1 MLNREEE
8 LRFCKARRAAIA
20 LDYQNLNPEQRRAAL
35 ATEGPLLLL
44 AGAGSGK
51 TTVLIHRIANLMKY
65 GRGSDCDEAPAWAA
79 PADLAFLEG
88 YVQNPDPAQKAEQE
102 RLCRVDPAVPWSI
115 IAITFTNK
123 AAGELK
129 ERLERMLGPSANDI
143 WASTFHSACVRILRR
158 DIDRLGFTSSFTIY
172 DTADSE
178 RVIKD
183 IVKDF
188 NLDEKAFAPRSI
200 LGYISRAKDAMKL
213 GKDYLQECEKAGDY
227 RLVKIAKV
235 YAEYERRLRE
245 ANALDFDDIIL
256 DTVRLLQNFDDVR
269 EYYQKKFRYVLI
281 DEYQDTNNLQY
292 LLASTLAGGYEN
304 ICVVGDDDQSIYR
317 FRGATIENILS
328 FESQYKGARVIRLE
342 QNYRSTKNILEAS
355 NAVIRNNEGRKGKE
369 LWTEHEAG
377 DKVHCYTAMNEHDEA
392 QFVAAQILAGFSG
405 GRSWREHAVLYR
417 MNAQSNQLEQAFKRN
432 GIPYRIIGGIRFFD
446 RAEVK
451 DMMAYLCAVN
461 NPNDDL
467 RLSRIINNPPRGIGA
482 TTVERAQAIAQAEGR
497 SLWDVVSHAKDF
509 PELQK
514 AAPRLSQFAELMAE
528 LRKLSGEMELPDFYE
543 ELVQRTGYAVMLEQ
557 KNTVED
563 RTRLENVHEV
573 LSSIQN
579 YLENAVDEPS
589 LAGFLDEIALYTD
602 LDSHDPSEDCVVM
615 MTMHS
620 AKGLEFPVVF
630 VVGVEE
636 GIFPGIRAIGEAEE
650 MEEERRLCYVAMTR
664 AKEKLILSVA
674 LTGGAR
680 DLEKLAPDAAC
691 PVEPQVLAGCQSV
704 GQWVL
709 LPALARPDGEV
720 LRRAAGVQVPV
731 PAADFGPAW
740 DIRFVD
746 GAEFQAEPEESA
758 ISPSG
763 PPDGEM
769 ISAGAGEET
778 AALAARLAWHYPHGA
793 EVELPSKLTATQLKG
808 RALDEE
814 VAEAAVRP
822 PRPIRLGRPRFAA
835 EEFGL
840 TPAQKG
846 TALHLVMQYIDF
858 ERTERVEQ
866 VRAEIARLVER
877 AFLTPQQGEAV
888 DPAKIAAF
896 FASPL
901 GRELMASTS
910 LRREFKF
917 SILVPAAD
925 YYPQAGAEEQ
935 VLLQGVVDCCFETL
949 EGITV
954 VDFKT
959 DRVDRRSVAA
969 RAEEYR
975 PQLAA
980 YSRALEEITG
990 KPVIRRCLWFFALD
1004 QAVDV

>member
-1 MLNREEE
+1 MLNRDEE

-20 LDYQNLNPEQRRAAL
+20 LDFQNLNPEQRKAAM

-65 GRGSDCDEAPAWAA
+65 GRGSDSDEVPGWVTPAEL
-79 PADLAFLEG
+79 DFLEE
-88 YVQNPDPAQKAEQE
+88 YVRHPDPSQKAEQE
-102 RLCRVDPAVPWSI
+102 RLCQVEPAVPWSI

-129 ERLERMLGPSANDI
+129 ERLERMLGPAAGDI

-183 IVKDF
+183 ILKDF
-188 NLDEKAFAPRSI
+188 NLDEKTFSPRSV

-213 GKDYLQECEKAGDY
+213 GKDYLAECEKAGDF

-235 YAEYERRLRE
+235 YAEYERRLKD

-256 DTVRLLQNFDDVR
+256 DTVRLLQKFDDVR
-269 EYYQKKFRYVLI
+269 EYYQRKFRYVLI

-342 QNYRSTKNILEAS
+342 QNYRSTRNILEAS

-369 LWTEHEAG
+369 LWTEHDAG

-392 QFVAAQILAGFSG
+392 QYVAAQILADYSA
-405 GRSWREHAVLYR
+405 GRGWKDHAVLYR
-417 MNAQSNQLEQAFKRN
+417 MNAQSNQMEQAFKRN

-451 DMMAYLCAVN
+451 DMLAYLCAVN
-461 NPNDDL
+461 NPGDDL

-482 TTVERAQAIAQAEGR
+482 TTVERAQSIAQAEGR
-497 SLWDVVSHAKDF
+497 SLWDVVSHARDW

-514 AAPRLSQFAELMAE
+514 AAPKLGQFAELMSD
-528 LRKLSGEMELPDFYE
+528 LRKLSGELSLPDFYE

-563 RTRLENVHEV
+563 RTRLENVHEL
-573 LSSIQN
+573 LSSIQS
-579 YLENAVDEPS
+579 YLENAEGEPS
-589 LAGFLDEIALYTD
+589 LSGFLDEIALYTD
-602 LDSHDPSEDCVVM
+602 LDAHDPDEDCVVM

-664 AKEKLILSVA
+664 AREKLYMTCASQRMLFGRTNSNRPSRFLGEIPAEYVEKSGRLPYAERQEREAERPRPVRQRRTYDRGFSLGHESA
-674 LTGGAR
+674 APASGAP
-680 DLEKLAPDAAC
+680 APDWKS
-691 PVEPQVLAGCQSV
+691 P
-704 GQWVL
+704 
-709 LPALARPDGEV
+709 
-720 LRRAAGVQVPV
+720 AAGSAPKAAAPAFRAGDSVQHK
-731 PAADFGPAW
+731 AFGKGLITKVTPMGG
-740 DIRFVD
+740 D
-746 GAEFQAEPEESA
+746 
-758 ISPSG
+758 
-763 PPDGEM
+763 
-769 ISAGAGEET
+769 
-778 AALAARLAWHYPHGA
+778 AL
-793 EVELPSKLTATQLKG
+793 V
-808 RALDEE
+808 
-814 VAEAAVRP
+814 
-822 PRPIRLGRPRFAA
+822 
-835 EEFGL
+835 
-840 TPAQKG
+840 
-846 TALHLVMQYIDF
+846 
-858 ERTERVEQ
+858 
-866 VRAEIARLVER
+866 EIAFDTVGTKRLM
-877 AFLTPQQGEAV
+877 L
-888 DPAKIAAF
+888 KSAAQYMKK
-896 FASPL
+896 L
-901 GRELMASTS
+901 
-910 LRREFKF
+910 
-917 SILVPAAD
+917 
-925 YYPQAGAEEQ
+925 
-935 VLLQGVVDCCFETL
+935 
-949 EGITV
+949 
-954 VDFKT
+954 
-959 DRVDRRSVAA
+959 
-969 RAEEYR
+969 
-975 PQLAA
+975 
-980 YSRALEEITG
+980 
-990 KPVIRRCLWFFALD
+990 
-1004 QAVDV
+1004 

>member
-1 MLNREEE
+1 MLNQDEE

-20 LDYQNLNPEQRRAAL
+20 LDFQNLNPEQRKAAM

-65 GRGSDCDEAPAWAA
+65 GRGSDCDEVPGWVT
-79 PADLAFLEG
+79 PADLAFLEE
-88 YVQNPDPAQKAEQE
+88 YVRNPDPSRKAEQE
-102 RLCRVDPAVPWSI
+102 RLCQVDPAVPWSI

-129 ERLERMLGPSANDI
+129 ERLERMLGPAAGDI

-183 IVKDF
+183 ILKDF
-188 NLDEKAFAPRSI
+188 NLDEKTFSPRSV

-213 GKDYLQECEKAGDY
+213 GKDYLAECEKAGDF

-235 YAEYERRLRE
+235 YAEYERRLKD

-256 DTVRLLQNFDDVR
+256 DTVRLLQKFDDVR
-269 EYYQKKFRYVLI
+269 EYYQRKFRYVLI

-342 QNYRSTKNILEAS
+342 QNYRSTRNILEAS

-369 LWTEHEAG
+369 LWTEHDAG

-392 QFVAAQILAGFSG
+392 QYVAAQILADYSA
-405 GRSWREHAVLYR
+405 GRKWKEHAVLYR
-417 MNAQSNQLEQAFKRN
+417 MNAQSNQVEQAFKRN

-451 DMMAYLCAVN
+451 DMLAYLCAVN
-461 NPNDDL
+461 NPGDDL

-482 TTVERAQAIAQAEGR
+482 TTVERAQSIAQAEGR
-497 SLWDVVSHAKDF
+497 SLWDVVSHARDW

-514 AAPRLSQFAELMAE
+514 AAPKLGQFAELMGE
-528 LRKLSGEMELPDFYE
+528 LRKLSGELPLPDFYE

-563 RTRLENVHEV
+563 RTRLENVHEL

-579 YLENAVDEPS
+579 YLENAEDEPTLS
-589 LAGFLDEIALYTD
+589 GFLDEIALYTD
-602 LDSHDPSEDCVVM
+602 LDAHDPDEDCVVM

-636 GIFPGIRAIGEAEE
+636 GIFPGIRAIGEPEE

-664 AKEKLILSVA
+664 AKEKLYMTCASQRMLFGRTNSNRPSRFLGEIPAEYVEKSGRLPYAERQEREAERPRPVRQRRTYDRGFSLGHESA
-674 LTGGAR
+674 APASGAP
-680 DLEKLAPDAAC
+680 APDWKS
-691 PVEPQVLAGCQSV
+691 P
-704 GQWVL
+704 
-709 LPALARPDGEV
+709 
-720 LRRAAGVQVPV
+720 AAGSPPKAAAPAFRAGDSVQHK
-731 PAADFGPAW
+731 AFGRGLVTKVTPMGG
-740 DIRFVD
+740 D
-746 GAEFQAEPEESA
+746 
-758 ISPSG
+758 
-763 PPDGEM
+763 
-769 ISAGAGEET
+769 
-778 AALAARLAWHYPHGA
+778 AL
-793 EVELPSKLTATQLKG
+793 V
-808 RALDEE
+808 
-814 VAEAAVRP
+814 
-822 PRPIRLGRPRFAA
+822 
-835 EEFGL
+835 
-840 TPAQKG
+840 
-846 TALHLVMQYIDF
+846 
-858 ERTERVEQ
+858 
-866 VRAEIARLVER
+866 EIAFDTVGTKRLM
-877 AFLTPQQGEAV
+877 L
-888 DPAKIAAF
+888 KSAAQYMKK
-896 FASPL
+896 L
-901 GRELMASTS
+901 
-910 LRREFKF
+910 
-917 SILVPAAD
+917 
-925 YYPQAGAEEQ
+925 
-935 VLLQGVVDCCFETL
+935 
-949 EGITV
+949 
-954 VDFKT
+954 
-959 DRVDRRSVAA
+959 
-969 RAEEYR
+969 
-975 PQLAA
+975 
-980 YSRALEEITG
+980 
-990 KPVIRRCLWFFALD
+990 
-1004 QAVDV
+1004 